1 MLHTLEHVFVHAI
14 EDNIKIIPFLFVTYC
29 IMEYMEEKMAEKS
42 EDAIKYSGKTG
53 PLFGG
58 LLGIIPQCGFS
69 AAAASFYSGGVITL
83 GTLLAIFLSTSDEML
98 PILISETVPAAS
110 IAKILGTK
118 ALIGVAAGFIVDFG
132 LHRIGK
138 GHVVQKHIHDL
149 CEQEHCHCEEEE
161 ASIWKSAL
169 VHTVKVFVF
178 IFGMTVLLNLV
189 LECGGESVLE
199 WVANN
204 HSYLAA
210 ILTGIVGLVP
220 NCAASVIITQL
231 YLKQFISAGAMMAGL
246 LVSAGVGVLVLF
258 RTNRPLKQNVKITGL
273 LYAIGVA
280 SGLMID
286 LIGITF

>member
-1 MLHTLEHVFVHAI
+1 MLHTLEHVLVHAI

-280 SGLMID
+280 AGLMID

>member
-1 MLHTLEHVFVHAI
+1 MLHTLEHVLMHAI
-14 EDNIKIIPFLFVTYC
+14 EDNIRIIPFLFVTYC
-29 IMEYMEEKMAEKS
+29 IMEYMEHAMSKKTEHAV
-42 EDAIKYSGKTG
+42 KYSGKMG

-58 LLGIIPQCGFS
+58 ILGIIPQCGFS

-98 PILISETVPAAS
+98 PILISETVPVMT
-110 IAKILGTK
+110 IVKILGVK
-118 ALIGVAAGFIVDFG
+118 AVIGVIAGFLVDFG
-132 LHRIGK
+132 LKRIGK

-161 ASIWKSAL
+161 SSIWKSAL
-169 VHTVKVFVF
+169 IHTVKVFGF
-178 IFGMTVLLNLV
+178 IFIVSVLLNLV
-189 LECGGESVLE
+189 LECGGESALE
-199 WVANN
+199 WLANN
-204 HSYLAA
+204 NSFLAA

-246 LVSAGVGVLVLF
+246 LVGAGVGVLVLF
-258 RTNRPLKQNVKITGL
+258 RTNRPVQQNMKITGL

-280 SGLMID
+280 AGLLID
-286 LIGITF
+286 LVGITF

>member
-280 SGLMID
+280 AGLMID